1 MGNPARMTTT
11 ATDYLE
17 TYLQDHRAG
26 AEMGSDL
33 AHRLA
38 DENMGTSYEDF
49 LLGLAQEIDQ
59 DVATLE
65 DIMSRLGV
73 SRSVLK
79 TAGAKVAEKIGRLKP
94 NDQLTGYSPLSRV
107 LELEGLR
114 AGVQG
119 KLSLW
124 GSLAQIAPHE
134 ERLDEAEI
142 VALQEKAERQLVDLR
157 EHHARAARE
166 AFAEG

>member
-1 MGNPARMTTT
+1 MTTT

-33 AHRLA
+33 ARRLA
-38 DENMGTSYEDF
+38 DENMGTPYEDF
-49 LLGLAQEIDQ
+49 LVGLAQEIDH

-65 DIMSRLGV
+65 DIMGRFGV
-73 SRSVLK
+73 SRSVMK
-79 TAGAKVAEKIGRLKP
+79 TAGAKIGEKIARLKP

-107 LELEGLR
+107 LELEGLL

-119 KLSLW
+119 KLALW
-124 GSLAQIAPHE
+124 DSLAQIAPHE

-142 VALQEKAERQLVDLR
+142 AALQDKAERQLADLR
-157 EHHARAARE
+157 EHHAMAARE